1 MNFKQAPKLY
11 HSGKKKEGIFYQ
23 LPQDLIDIVFNA
35 LDGKNGNQIKL
46 MCVLLGTQGN
56 GSFGV
61 SEKWICERTG
71 MVQQTYNKARKA
83 LIDKGWLKLEE
94 GKLFVLVSAIYAEGT
109 TSNCVKAQSEI
120 VSRHNMKLCQGTT
133 SNCVDTISKSQDTT
147 SELKAQSEIVSAAQS
162 ENVYNIKRI
171 NNNNKKEIDNEKD
184 FSYLYDEVGCDGYV
198 RKEKKWLDRMC
209 WNFRTMSAQERIE
222 YLETLDFSHE
232 EAEYIVNNILEI

>member
-11 HSGKKKEGIFYQ
+11 HSGKKKQGIFYQ
-23 LPQDLIDIVFNA
+23 LPQDLIDIVFNT

-109 TSNCVKAQSEI
+109 TSNCVD
-120 VSRHNMKLCQGTT
+120 TT
-133 SNCVDTISKSQDTT
+133 SKSQDTT
-147 SELKAQSEIVSAAQS
+147 SKSQDTISESQDTISELKAQSEIVSAAQS
-162 ENVYNIKRI
+162 ENVYNIKEI
-171 NNNNKKEIDNEKD
+171 NNNNKEEINNEKD
-184 FSYLYDEVGCDGYV
+184 FSYLYDEVGCDGYIL
-198 RKEKKWLDRMC
+198 KKKKWLDAMC
-209 WNFRTMSAQERIE
+209 WNFPTMSAQERIE
-222 YLETLDFSHE
+222 YIETLDFSHE